1 MNAAESIAVVILII
15 AIVVLVYYFF
25 LNNPSAANR
34 LKAYVPTTADPHMDQ
49 ILKSEE
55 SSDYTELSTVEE
67 EKVQEEKE
75 GMGKKIKVRLS
86 DIDMSGFNTDAFSKK
101 IDVFL
106 DEKSDQLIQDW
117 SLATLNDLETL
128 EKKFDKTVES
138 VDSLG
143 KDFKKFKKT
152 SKKFQEETQAKL
164 DEIDKRI
171 EALEK

>member
-1 MNAAESIAVVILII
+1 MNAAEAIAVVILII

-49 ILKSEE
+49 ILKSDE

-67 EKVQEEKE
+67 EKAQEKE
-75 GMGKKIKVRLS
+75 GMGKKIKFKLS

-143 KDFKKFKKT
+143 KDFKKFKKN